1 LRGSVTQAP
10 PHSRKGCERNCSR
23 ISKRE
28 AQRLM
33 LRTVA
38 RSRLPVVRRI
48 AKETVD
54 HLTAGPPLLS
64 LCSNGCLLSPPAR
77 PRGDDVFRRAT
88 RVSRLPHKGSN
99 APLTSVLPC
108 RERQETLPKRVHIWH
123 GTMQEISSDG
133 ICNESRNS
141 VCPFPCWRES
151 RANDRRFVPQGSQET
166 SRIQAEKIDAGN
178 ASIANVGATV

>member
-1 LRGSVTQAP
+1 
-10 PHSRKGCERNCSR
+10 
-23 ISKRE
+23 
-28 AQRLM
+28 M